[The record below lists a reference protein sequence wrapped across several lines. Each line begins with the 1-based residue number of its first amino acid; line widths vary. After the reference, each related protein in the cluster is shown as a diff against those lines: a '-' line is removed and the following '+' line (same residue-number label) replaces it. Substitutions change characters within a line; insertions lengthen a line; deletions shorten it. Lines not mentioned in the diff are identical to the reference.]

1 MLLVQRTLLAR
12 GKDAT
17 SRVEECEDGVY
28 IGVEPLQEAR

>member
-1 MLLVQRTLLAR
+1 MLVQRTMLAR

-28 IGVEPLQEAR
+28 IRVEPLQGAS